1 MRPLFS
7 VTIPAYKRKFLA
19 EAIESVLAQTDDDFE
34 LIIVNDHSPE
44 DLDSVVKQFSDSR
57 IHYFVNQKNCG
68 AINVVDNWN
77 ICLNYASGEYII
89 CMGDDDKLLP
99 CCLSEYRKLISDYPN
114 LAVYHGWTEII
125 DENSKPILM
134 QEGRP
139 VYESMFSAIY
149 ARWKGRLSFIG
160 DYLFH
165 TETLKKDGGFY
176 FLPLAWG
183 SDDLSSF
190 IAASHAGIANTQVPV
205 FQYRI
210 NSLTLSSTGN
220 SKIKLQSIK
229 GYKECCQ
236 SLLANT
242 KVNDGVSEIFKMMA
256 INELTHTIMK
266 KQILEIK
273 SDMIKNGIFEGIFK
287 WYKLKKEIEISL
299 SIIILSAFEAI
310 KAKAWMHKNK
320 NKNKK

>member
-1 MRPLFS
+1 MKPFFS
-7 VTIPAYKRKFLA
+7 VTIPAYKKKFLA
-19 EAIESVLAQTDDDFE
+19 EAIESVLSQTENDFE

-44 DLDSVVKQFSDSR
+44 DLDSVIKQYPDSR
-57 IHYFVNQKNCG
+57 IRYFVNSKNCG
-68 AINVVDNWN
+68 ATNVVDNWN

-99 CCLSEYRKLISDYPN
+99 CCLSEYRKLILEYPN
-114 LAVYHGWTEII
+114 LAIYHGWTEII
-125 DENSKPILM
+125 DENSKLFLM

-139 VYESMFSAIY
+139 IYESMFSAIY

-183 SDDLSSF
+183 SDDISSF
-190 IAASHAGIANTQVPV
+190 IAASHAGIANTQTPV

-210 NSLTLSSTGN
+210 NSQTLSNTGN
-220 SKIKLQSIK
+220 PKIKLQSIK
-229 GYKECCQ
+229 GYKKRCE
-236 SLLANT
+236 SLLNEIKAND
-242 KVNDGVSEIFKMMA
+242 NISEIFKQMA
-256 INELTHTIMK
+256 IKELPHTILK

-273 SDMIKNGIFEGIFK
+273 SDMIKNGIISGLFRWLNCRK
-287 WYKLKKEIEISL
+287 TIEIPQ
-299 SIIILSAFEAI
+299 SIILLSVLEAI
-310 KAKAWMHKNK
+310 KSKAWKNRNQK
-320 NKNKK
+320 